1 MINFNREWKLR
12 AGMVSAN
19 LELIRKDYY
28 LDLDN
33 KRAMFCYGM
42 SKMTVKDEN
51 FKAKINQLL
60 PLSPNF

>member
-33 KRAMFCYGM
+33 KR
-42 SKMTVKDEN
+42 
-51 FKAKINQLL
+51 
-60 PLSPNF
+60 